1 MEGYQ
6 VRFLL
11 ETMAVLFEKKRDIM
25 VLLDDMSMR
34 MEELEEEL
42 VRLMTDNGFDVVN
55 TRFAKGWWDSPAH
68 DSSLKIGLDI
78 DGARECTCNS
88 DSSYRMD

>member
-34 MEELEEEL
+34 MEELEGEL
-42 VRLMTDNGFDVVN
+42 EQLMADDGFNITN
-55 TRFAKGWWDSPAH
+55 TRFARGWWDSPAH
-68 DSSLKIGLDI
+68 DSSLKVGLDA